1 MRPEYT
7 IEGMHMYGDGYA
19 QVLKALLPWL
29 DEAVASSGSRQ
40 SATGARF
47 PHDTE
52 GGAPIK

>member
-1 MRPEYT
+1 
-7 IEGMHMYGDGYA
+7 MYGDGYA

-29 DEAVASSGSRQ
+29 DEAAASSGSRQ